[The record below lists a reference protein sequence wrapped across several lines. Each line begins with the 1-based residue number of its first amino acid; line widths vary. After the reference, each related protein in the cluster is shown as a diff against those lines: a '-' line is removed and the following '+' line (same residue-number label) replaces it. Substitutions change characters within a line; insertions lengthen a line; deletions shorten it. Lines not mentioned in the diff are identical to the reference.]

1 MFDLP
6 AVSTPIKKLCIICD
20 KECDDRTLAVNKSV
34 CKPKE
39 RIAESICDV
48 ALVADDANLRVA
60 GQYHKP
66 V

>member
-34 CKPKE
+34 WTPKE
-39 RIAESICDV
+39 RINQSISD
-48 ALVADDANLRVA
+48 VADDANLRVA
-60 GQYHKP
+60 GEYHKT